1 VKADIHEVTLENL
14 GSGVALELFANEFAK
29 ILDNI
34 DDPNTEPTMVRRL
47 TIKISVKPSRDRST
61 AAFSIQAESKIAS
74 GEAHLGFIHLSKTG
88 ARLHAY
94 TADQAP
100 KLNGFETPT
109 NVVPIEGGNHGQ

>member
-34 DDPNTEPTMVRRL
+34 DDPNTEPTKVRRL
-47 TIKISVKPSRDRST
+47 TIKISVKPDKNRSV
-61 AAFSIQAESKIAS
+61 AAFAIEAESKIAS

-94 TADQAP
+94 TADKAP
-100 KLNGFETPT
+100 KLPGLEAPS
-109 NVVPIEGGNHGQ
+109 NVVPIEGGNHG